1 MSVNNGL
8 RKVLIIMWATE
19 TSLMLDTFVGIF
31 YNNDCYVVSIVNA
44 QRIHFQLF
52 AYN

>member
-19 TSLMLDTFVGIF
+19 ISLMLDTFVGI
-31 YNNDCYVVSIVNA
+31 VQA
-44 QRIHFQLF
+44 RIEQKCNLLS
-52 AYN
+52 YIDNVKT